1 MVRSIL
7 AQLIQKAPAGYH
19 VEPVR
24 IDGNKLR
31 FARAALAQRMGIPA
45 DVLPDS
51 PVDTDLGDIY
61 VGAEWAAD
69 RLPQA
74 VDWLLDFRRRGGRVV
89 IFIYDLLPLQEPNY
103 FPSYIGPVA
112 QRWFDTVLRV
122 ADQLVCN
129 SRCVAADVIRY
140 GNALFTREDD
150 PIGVDYFRP
159 SSDLKF
165 GVPTTGIP
173 KNARHL
179 LGTFG
184 IRKTFLMVG
193 TVEPRKGHLQTIQ
206 AFQCL
211 WKQGVDVNLVI
222 VGKMG
227 WSVNDVVRAIMDS
240 PELNQKTFLAE

>member
-1 MVRSIL
+1 MRRSFPRKETFRRYPKLSRAIAVAPASGEFSMISPFLQSSDAHTGIERVVRSIL
-7 AQLIQKAPAGYH
+7 AQLIHKAPAGYH

-112 QRWFDTVLRV
+112 QRWFETVLRV

-129 SRCVAADVIRY
+129 SRCVADGCYPIRQR
-140 GNALFTREDD
+140 ALHSR
-150 PIGVDYFRP
+150 R
-159 SSDLKF
+159 
-165 GVPTTGIP
+165 
-173 KNARHL
+173 
-179 LGTFG
+179 
-184 IRKTFLMVG
+184 
-193 TVEPRKGHLQTIQ
+193 
-206 AFQCL
+206 
-211 WKQGVDVNLVI
+211 
-222 VGKMG
+222 
-227 WSVNDVVRAIMDS
+227 
-240 PELNQKTFLAE
+240 